1 MARARKTIT
10 PDPYAKPI
18 AKSLPPEQS
27 LPGHLKQFQSP
38 TRANFEL
45 VSPYGAAGAQ
55 PKAIEELT
63 RGFESGEQFQTLLG
77 VTGSGKTFTMANVI
91 KNVGKPTLILTHNK
105 TLAAQLYQEFK
116 AFFPHNAVEYF
127 VSYYDYF
134 QPEAYIPHTDTFI
147 EKDASIND
155 EIDKLRLRA
164 TANLL
169 TRRDVIIVASV
180 SCIYGLGSPSEYF
193 DLMVRIKKGD
203 IYDRDKILHDLV
215 RIQYTR
221 NDFSLERGSFR
232 VHGDVIEIHPSYD
245 EEGLRIELFGDE
257 VDRLVRFN
265 LITGEVTQEMDEM
278 TIAPAKHFV
287 TKEEGRAGILQRMQV
302 ELTERLAELDKEG
315 KVLESAR
322 LSSRTRYDMEMIR
335 ETGMCSGIE
344 NYSRIIENRAPG
356 TRPFTLID
364 YFGDDWLLMVD
375 ESHVSIPQVGG
386 MAEGDKSRK
395 TTLVQYG
402 FRLPCALDNRP
413 MNFAEFEYMY
423 PKQVLFV
430 SATPGDYELT
440 KTGGVVTEQINRP
453 TGLLDPKIEMF
464 PIKGQMDVL
473 LYRIEEVVKNGDR
486 VLVTTLTKKM
496 AQDLTDFFVEAGIRA
511 RYLHSDIKTL
521 ERHELIRG
529 LRTGEFDVLVGIN
542 LLREGLDLPEVS
554 MVAILDAD
562 KEGFLRNYRSLIQT
576 MGRASRNVNG
586 TVLLFADN
594 MTDSLEKAVTETAR
608 RRAVQEEFNKEHGI
622 TPKSVTRKLEDDLRI
637 NDPLGDIVDDSVD
650 EDWED
655 PSTSSGTLG
664 GIRPME
670 PLQPS
675 SKTKKK
681 GTRSSTQKRHP
692 EAEGDEI
699 PSPLRGSRMTDDSRG
714 SRMTEGNRGSK
725 TGDKLEDLE
734 RQMKEAAAKL
744 DFEEAARLRDII
756 RGMKG

>member
-18 AKSLPPEQS
+18 AKVLSPEQS
-27 LPGHLKQFQSP
+27 LPGKFKQFQAP
-38 TRANFEL
+38 VRAQFDL
-45 VSPYGAAGAQ
+45 VSPYGAAGDQ
-55 PKAIEELT
+55 PAAIEQISK
-63 RGFESGEQFQTLLG
+63 GFENGEQFQTLLG

-116 AFFPHNAVEYF
+116 AFFPNNAVEYF

-134 QPEAYIPHTDTFI
+134 QPEAYIVHTDTFI

-180 SCIYGLGSPSEYF
+180 SCIYGLGSPAEYF

-203 IYDRDKILHDLV
+203 VYDRDKILHDLV
-215 RIQYTR
+215 RVQYTR
-221 NDFSLERGSFR
+221 NDYSLERGTFR
-232 VHGDVIEIHPSYD
+232 CHGDVIEIHPSYD
-245 EEGLRIELFGDE
+245 EDGLRIELFGDE

-265 LITGEVTQEMDEM
+265 IITGEVIQELEEM

-287 TKEEGRAGILQRMQV
+287 TKEEGRAGILQRMQLQ
-302 ELTERLAELDKEG
+302 LTERLAELDKEG

-344 NYSRIIENRAPG
+344 NYSALIEDRAPG

-413 MNFAEFEYMY
+413 MNFKEFEYMY

-430 SATPGDYELT
+430 SATPGDYEME

-453 TGLLDPKIEMF
+453 TGLLDPNIEMF
-464 PIKGQMDVL
+464 PIQGQMDVL
-473 LYRIEEVVKNGDR
+473 LYRIEETVKKGDR

-496 AQDLTDFFVEAGIRA
+496 AQDLTDYFVEAGIRA
-511 RYLHSDIKTL
+511 KYLHSDIKTL
-521 ERHELIRG
+521 ERHDLIKG

-554 MVAILDAD
+554 LVAILDAD

-594 MTDSLEKAVTETAR
+594 MTDSLEKAINETTR
-608 RRAVQEEFNKEHGI
+608 RRALQEEFNKAHGI
-622 TPKSVTRKLEDDLRI
+622 IPKSVTRKLEDDLVI
-637 NDPLGDIVDDSVD
+637 SDPLLELWRG
-650 EDWED
+650 EKTPQLLED
-655 PSTSSGTLG
+655 PDLDEEYQPKAAPVGKPKKSNSKKR
-664 GIRPME
+664 IE
-670 PLQPS
+670 P
-675 SKTKKK
+675 K
-681 GTRSSTQKRHP
+681 
-692 EAEGDEI
+692 EASIEE
-699 PSPLRGSRMTDDSRG
+699 
-714 SRMTEGNRGSK
+714 
-725 TGDKLEDLE
+725 LEA
-734 RQMKEAAAKL
+734 QMKAAAARL

-756 RGMKG
+756 RDMGK

>member
-1 MARARKTIT
+1 
-10 PDPYAKPI
+10 
-18 AKSLPPEQS
+18 
-27 LPGHLKQFQSP
+27 
-38 TRANFEL
+38 
-45 VSPYGAAGAQ
+45 
-55 PKAIEELT
+55 
-63 RGFESGEQFQTLLG
+63 
-77 VTGSGKTFTMANVI
+77 
-91 KNVGKPTLILTHNK
+91 
-105 TLAAQLYQEFK
+105 
-116 AFFPHNAVEYF
+116 
-127 VSYYDYF
+127 
-134 QPEAYIPHTDTFI
+134 
-147 EKDASIND
+147 
-155 EIDKLRLRA
+155 
-164 TANLL
+164 
-169 TRRDVIIVASV
+169 
-180 SCIYGLGSPSEYF
+180 
-193 DLMVRIKKGD
+193 
-203 IYDRDKILHDLV
+203 
-215 RIQYTR
+215 
-221 NDFSLERGSFR
+221 
-232 VHGDVIEIHPSYD
+232 
-245 EEGLRIELFGDE
+245 
-257 VDRLVRFN
+257 
-265 LITGEVTQEMDEM
+265 
-278 TIAPAKHFV
+278 
-287 TKEEGRAGILQRMQV
+287 MQV

-430 SATPGDYELT
+430 SATPGDYELK

-608 RRAVQEEFNKEHGI
+608 RRSVQEEFNKEHGI
-622 TPKSVTRKLEDDLRI
+622 TPKSVTRKLEEDLRI
-637 NDPLGDIVDDSVD
+637 NDPLGIDGDDSVD

-655 PSTSSGTLG
+655 DDT

-681 GTRSSTQKRHP
+681 GSRYSKRAENAKLSAAVGATAARHP
-692 EAEGDEI
+692 RPGTLSGVNSGEDQ
-699 PSPLRGSRMTDDSRG
+699 SS
-714 SRMTEGNRGSK
+714 
-725 TGDKLEDLE
+725 KLEDLE
-734 RQMKEAAAKL
+734 RQMKEAAARL

-756 RGMKG
+756 RGMK

>member
-1 MARARKTIT
+1 
-10 PDPYAKPI
+10 
-18 AKSLPPEQS
+18 
-27 LPGHLKQFQSP
+27 
-38 TRANFEL
+38 
-45 VSPYGAAGAQ
+45 
-55 PKAIEELT
+55 
-63 RGFESGEQFQTLLG
+63 
-77 VTGSGKTFTMANVI
+77 
-91 KNVGKPTLILTHNK
+91 
-105 TLAAQLYQEFK
+105 
-116 AFFPHNAVEYF
+116 
-127 VSYYDYF
+127 
-134 QPEAYIPHTDTFI
+134 
-147 EKDASIND
+147 
-155 EIDKLRLRA
+155 
-164 TANLL
+164 
-169 TRRDVIIVASV
+169 
-180 SCIYGLGSPSEYF
+180 
-193 DLMVRIKKGD
+193 
-203 IYDRDKILHDLV
+203 
-215 RIQYTR
+215 
-221 NDFSLERGSFR
+221 
-232 VHGDVIEIHPSYD
+232 
-245 EEGLRIELFGDE
+245 
-257 VDRLVRFN
+257 
-265 LITGEVTQEMDEM
+265 
-278 TIAPAKHFV
+278 
-287 TKEEGRAGILQRMQV
+287 
-302 ELTERLAELDKEG
+302 
-315 KVLESAR
+315 
-322 LSSRTRYDMEMIR
+322 MIR
-335 ETGMCSGIE
+335 ETGQCSGIE

-364 YFGDDWLLMVD
+364 YFGNDWLLMID

-402 FRLPCALDNRP
+402 FR
-413 MNFAEFEYMY
+413 AEFEYMY

-594 MTDSLEKAVTETAR
+594 MTDSLDKAITETAR

-637 NDPLGDIVDDSVD
+637 NDPLGDIGDDSVD

-655 PSTSSGTLG
+655 DGT

-675 SKTKKK
+675 SRRKNARKRATDERREKV
-681 GTRSSTQKRHP
+681 GTSSTSAVS
-692 EAEGDEI
+692 E
-699 PSPLRGSRMTDDSRG
+699 S
-714 SRMTEGNRGSK
+714 
-725 TGDKLEDLE
+725 KLEDLE
-734 RQMKEAAAKL
+734 KQMKEAAARL

-756 RGMKG
+756 RSMK

>member
-1 MARARKTIT
+1 MARARKTIS
-10 PDPYAKPI
+10 PDPYAKPV
-18 AKSLPPEQS
+18 AKPLPPSQS
-27 LPGHLKQFQSP
+27 LPGKLKQFLSP
-38 TRANFEL
+38 TRAEFDL
-45 VSPYGAAGAQ
+45 VSPYGAAGDQ
-55 PKAIEELT
+55 PKAIKELT
-63 RGFESGEQFQTLLG
+63 QAFKNGTQFQTLLG

-116 AFFPHNAVEYF
+116 SFFPNNAVEYF

-134 QPEAYIPHTDTFI
+134 QPEAYIPHTDTYI

-193 DLMVRIKKGD
+193 DLMVRLKKGD
-203 IYDRDKILHDLV
+203 VYDRDKILHDLV
-215 RIQYTR
+215 HIQYTR
-221 NDFSLERGSFR
+221 NDFSLDRGCFR
-232 VHGDVIEIHPSYD
+232 VHGDVIEIHPSYS

-257 VDRLVRFN
+257 VDRLVRFKI
-265 LITGEVTQEMDEM
+265 ITGEIIQDLDEM

-287 TKEEGRAGILQRMQV
+287 TREEGREAMLQRIQL
-302 ELTERLAELDKEG
+302 ELTNRLEELDKEG

-322 LSSRTRYDMEMIR
+322 LSSRTRYDIEMIR
-335 ETGMCSGIE
+335 ETGVCNGIE
-344 NYSRIIENRAPG
+344 NYSRIVEDRAPG

-395 TTLVQYG
+395 TTLVNYG

-413 MNFAEFEYMY
+413 MNFKEFEYMY

-430 SATPGDYELT
+430 SATPSDYELE
-440 KTGGVVTEQINRP
+440 KTSGVVVEQINRP
-453 TGLLDPKIEMF
+453 TGLLDPKIELF

-473 LYRIEEVVKNGDR
+473 LYRIEEVVKKGDR

-496 AQDLTDFFVEAGIRA
+496 AQDLTDFFVEASIRA
-511 RYLHSDIKTL
+511 KYLHSDIKTL
-521 ERHELIRG
+521 ERHDLIKG

-554 MVAILDAD
+554 LVAILDAD

-594 MTDSLEKAVTETAR
+594 ITDSLDKAIAETAR
-608 RRAVQEEFNKEHGI
+608 RRELQETFNKEHGI
-622 TPKSVTRKLEDDLRI
+622 TPKSVSRKLEGELVI
-637 NDPLGDIVDDSVD
+637 NDPLSDLWKGSSAPESNENFD
-650 EDWED
+650 EDENSIATND
-655 PSTSSGTLG
+655 
-664 GIRPME
+664 
-670 PLQPS
+670 
-675 SKTKKK
+675 SKTSRKSRNKTGIK
-681 GTRSSTQKRHP
+681 SLTQKNTSI
-692 EAEGDEI
+692 EE
-699 PSPLRGSRMTDDSRG
+699 
-714 SRMTEGNRGSK
+714 
-725 TGDKLEDLE
+725 LEK
-734 RQMKEAAAKL
+734 QMKEAAARL
-744 DFEEAARLRDII
+744 DFEEAARIRDLI
-756 RGMKG
+756 REINE

>member
-18 AKSLPPEQS
+18 AKVLSPEQS
-27 LPGHLKQFQSP
+27 LPGRLRQFQAP

-45 VSPYGAAGAQ
+45 VSQYGAAGDQ
-55 PKAIEELT
+55 PKAIEQITE
-63 RGFESGEQFQTLLG
+63 GFKQGDQFQTLLG

-116 AFFPHNAVEYF
+116 AFFPKNAVEYF

-169 TRRDVIIVASV
+169 TRRDVIIIASV
-180 SCIYGLGSPSEYF
+180 SCIYGLGSPAEYF
-193 DLMVRIKKGD
+193 DLMVRVKKGD
-203 IYDRDKILHDLV
+203 IKDRDDLLHELV

-221 NDFSLERGSFR
+221 NDFSLERGTFR
-232 VHGDVIEIHPSYD
+232 CHGDVIEIHPSYD
-245 EEGLRIELFGDE
+245 EDGMRIELFGDE

-265 LITGEVTQEMDEM
+265 IITGEVIQELEEM

-287 TKEEGRAGILQRMQV
+287 TKEEGRAGILQRMQLQ
-302 ELTERLAELDKEG
+302 LTDRLAELDKEG

-344 NYSRIIENRAPG
+344 NYSALIENRGPG

-395 TTLVQYG
+395 TTLVNYG

-413 MNFAEFEYMY
+413 MNFKEFEFMY

-430 SATPGDYELT
+430 SATPGEYELE
-440 KTGGVVTEQINRP
+440 KTGGVVAEQINRP

-464 PIKGQMDVL
+464 PIQGQMDVL
-473 LYRIEEVVKNGDR
+473 LYRIEETIKNGDR

-496 AQDLTDFFVEAGIRA
+496 AQDLTDYFVEAGIKA
-511 RYLHSDIKTL
+511 KYLHSDIKTL
-521 ERHELIRG
+521 ERHDLIKG

-542 LLREGLDLPEVS
+542 LLREGLDLPEAS

-594 MTDSLEKAVTETAR
+594 MTDSLQKAVDETIR
-608 RRAVQEEFNKEHGI
+608 RRTLQEEFNKEHGI
-622 TPKSVTRKLEDDLRI
+622 TPKSVSRKLEGELVI
-637 NDPLGDIVDDSVD
+637 NDPLMDLWRGDKTPKAA
-650 EDWED
+650 ED
-655 PSTSSGTLG
+655 PDFDADYGFADNDENGDVPLFKGAPLGKPKKTPGRKSSAKSAKLS
-664 GIRPME
+664 IE
-670 PLQPS
+670 EL
-675 SKTKKK
+675 
-681 GTRSSTQKRHP
+681 
-692 EAEGDEI
+692 EA
-699 PSPLRGSRMTDDSRG
+699 
-714 SRMTEGNRGSK
+714 
-725 TGDKLEDLE
+725 
-734 RQMKEAAAKL
+734 QMKAAAAKL
-744 DFEEAARLRDII
+744 DFEEAARLRDLI
-756 RGMKG
+756 RDMGK

>member
-10 PDPYAKPI
+10 PDPYQKPLI
-18 AKSLPPEQS
+18 KKLTPKQS
-27 LPGHLKQFQSP
+27 LPGNLKQFQAP
-38 TRANFEL
+38 VRANFDL
-45 VSPYGAAGAQ
+45 VSPYGAAGDQ
-55 PKAIEELT
+55 PHAIEQLT
-63 RGFESGEQFQTLLG
+63 KNFSDGEQFQTLLG

-91 KNVGKPTLILTHNK
+91 KNVGKPTLVLTHNK

-116 AFFPHNAVEYF
+116 AFFPHNSVEYF

-134 QPEAYIPHTDTFI
+134 QPEAYIVHTDTFI

-193 DLMVRIKKGD
+193 DLMVRLKKGEVR
-203 IYDRDKILHDLV
+203 DRDSILHDLV
-215 RIQYTR
+215 RIQYSR
-221 NDFSLERGSFR
+221 NDFSLERSTFR
-232 VHGDVIEIHPSYD
+232 VHGDVIEIYPSYD

-257 VDRLVRFN
+257 IDRLCRFN
-265 LITGEVTQEMDEM
+265 IITGEVTCELQEM

-287 TKEEGRAGILQRMQV
+287 TKEEGRAGILQRMQI
-302 ELTERLAELDKEG
+302 ELSERLAELDKEG

-344 NYSRIIENRAPG
+344 NYSRIIENREPG

-364 YFGDDWLLMVD
+364 YFGDDWFLMID
-375 ESHVSIPQVGG
+375 ESHVSVPQVGG

-430 SATPGDYELT
+430 SATPGEYELT
-440 KTGGVVTEQINRP
+440 KTGGEVVEQINRP
-453 TGLLDPKIEMF
+453 TGLLDPKIELF

-473 LYRIEEVVKNGDR
+473 LYRINKVIEKGER

-496 AQDLTDFFVEAGIRA
+496 AQDLTEFFVEAEIKA

-521 ERHELIRG
+521 ERHSLIKG

-594 MTDSLEKAVTETAR
+594 MTDSLEKAINETNR
-608 RRAVQEEFNKEHGI
+608 RRTFQEAFNKAHKI
-622 TPKSVTRKLEDDLRI
+622 TPKSVSRKLENDLVL
-637 NDPLGDIVDDSVD
+637 NDPLAELWKGKKTI
-650 EDWED
+650 D
-655 PSTSSGTLG
+655 PEEQENIKES
-664 GIRPME
+664 
-670 PLQPS
+670 PS
-675 SKTKKK
+675 
-681 GTRSSTQKRHP
+681 
-692 EAEGDEI
+692 I
-699 PSPLRGSRMTDDSRG
+699 
-714 SRMTEGNRGSK
+714 
-725 TGDKLEDLE
+725 EDLE
-734 RQMKEAAAKL
+734 RQMKAAASRL

-756 RGMKG
+756 RSLDKN

>member
-1 MARARKTIT
+1 
-10 PDPYAKPI
+10 
-18 AKSLPPEQS
+18 
-27 LPGHLKQFQSP
+27 
-38 TRANFEL
+38 
-45 VSPYGAAGAQ
+45 
-55 PKAIEELT
+55 
-63 RGFESGEQFQTLLG
+63 
-77 VTGSGKTFTMANVI
+77 
-91 KNVGKPTLILTHNK
+91 
-105 TLAAQLYQEFK
+105 
-116 AFFPHNAVEYF
+116 
-127 VSYYDYF
+127 
-134 QPEAYIPHTDTFI
+134 
-147 EKDASIND
+147 
-155 EIDKLRLRA
+155 
-164 TANLL
+164 
-169 TRRDVIIVASV
+169 
-180 SCIYGLGSPSEYF
+180 
-193 DLMVRIKKGD
+193 
-203 IYDRDKILHDLV
+203 
-215 RIQYTR
+215 
-221 NDFSLERGSFR
+221 
-232 VHGDVIEIHPSYD
+232 
-245 EEGLRIELFGDE
+245 
-257 VDRLVRFN
+257 
-265 LITGEVTQEMDEM
+265 
-278 TIAPAKHFV
+278 
-287 TKEEGRAGILQRMQV
+287 
-302 ELTERLAELDKEG
+302 ELDKEG

-594 MTDSLEKAVTETAR
+594 MTDSLEKAVSETAR

-637 NDPLGDIVDDSVD
+637 NDPLGIDGDDSID
-650 EDWED
+650 DDQFPEPAEGNE
-655 PSTSSGTLG
+655 P

-681 GTRSSTQKRHP
+681 GARYSKRAENAKLSAAVGATATRHP
-692 EAEGDEI
+692 RAGEYL
-699 PSPLRGSRMTDDSRG
+699 ST
-714 SRMTEGNRGSK
+714 
-725 TGDKLEDLE
+725 KLADLE
-734 RQMKEAAAKL
+734 RQMKEAAARL

-756 RGMKG
+756 RGMQ

>member
-18 AKSLPPEQS
+18 AKVLSPEQS
-27 LPGHLKQFQSP
+27 LPGRLRQFQAP

-45 VSPYGAAGAQ
+45 VSQYGAAGDQ
-55 PKAIEELT
+55 PKAIEQITE
-63 RGFESGEQFQTLLG
+63 GFKQGDQFQTLLG

-116 AFFPHNAVEYF
+116 AFFPKNAVEYF

-169 TRRDVIIVASV
+169 TRRDVIIIASV
-180 SCIYGLGSPSEYF
+180 SCIYGLGSPAEYF
-193 DLMVRIKKGD
+193 DLMVRVKKGD
-203 IYDRDKILHDLV
+203 IKDRDDLLHELV

-221 NDFSLERGSFR
+221 NDFSLERGTFR
-232 VHGDVIEIHPSYD
+232 CHGDVIEIHPSYD
-245 EEGLRIELFGDE
+245 EDGMRIELFGDE

-265 LITGEVTQEMDEM
+265 IITGEVIQELEEM

-287 TKEEGRAGILQRMQV
+287 TKEEGRAGILQRMQLQ
-302 ELTERLAELDKEG
+302 LTDRLAELDKEG

-344 NYSRIIENRAPG
+344 NYSALIENRGPG

-395 TTLVQYG
+395 TTLVNYG

-413 MNFAEFEYMY
+413 MNFKEFEFMY

-430 SATPGDYELT
+430 SATPGEYELE
-440 KTGGVVTEQINRP
+440 KTGGVVAEQINRP

-464 PIKGQMDVL
+464 PIQGQMDVL
-473 LYRIEEVVKNGDR
+473 LYRIEETIKNGDR

-496 AQDLTDFFVEAGIRA
+496 AQDLTDYFVEAGIKA
-511 RYLHSDIKTL
+511 KYLHSDIKTL
-521 ERHELIRG
+521 ERHDLIKG

-594 MTDSLEKAVTETAR
+594 MTDSLQKAVDETIR
-608 RRAVQEEFNKEHGI
+608 RRTLQEEFNKEHGI
-622 TPKSVTRKLEDDLRI
+622 TPKSVSRKLEGDLVI
-637 NDPLGDIVDDSVD
+637 NDPLMDLWRGDKTPKAA
-650 EDWED
+650 ED
-655 PSTSSGTLG
+655 PDFDADYGFADNDENGDAPLFTGTPLGKPKKSTSLKAK
-664 GIRPME
+664 RPHT
-670 PLQPS
+670 
-675 SKTKKK
+675 SK
-681 GTRSSTQKRHP
+681 RSDLTI
-692 EAEGDEI
+692 EE
-699 PSPLRGSRMTDDSRG
+699 
-714 SRMTEGNRGSK
+714 
-725 TGDKLEDLE
+725 LEK
-734 RQMKEAAAKL
+734 QMKAAAAKL
-744 DFEEAARLRDII
+744 DFEEAARLRDLI
-756 RGMKG
+756 RDMGK

>member
-1 MARARKTIT
+1 MARARKTIS
-10 PDPYAKPI
+10 PDPYAKPLVNPLPPS
-18 AKSLPPEQS
+18 KSLPGK
-27 LPGHLKQFQSP
+27 LRQFQAP
-38 TRANFEL
+38 TRAEFDL
-45 VSPYGAAGAQ
+45 VSQYSAAGDQ
-55 PKAIEELT
+55 PKAIEQLT
-63 RGFESGEQFQTLLG
+63 EGFNRGEQFQTLLG

-116 AFFPHNAVEYF
+116 SFFPNNAVEYF

-134 QPEAYIPHTDTFI
+134 QPEAYIPHTDTYI

-180 SCIYGLGSPSEYF
+180 SCIYGLGSPAEYF
-193 DLMVRIKKGD
+193 DLMVRIKKGEL
-203 IYDRDKILHDLV
+203 YDRDKILHDLV
-215 RIQYTR
+215 HIQYTR
-221 NDFSLERGSFR
+221 NDFSLERGTFR

-245 EEGLRIELFGDE
+245 EDGLRIELFGDE
-257 VDRLVRFN
+257 VDKLSRFN
-265 LITGEVTQEMDEM
+265 IVTGETIQELDEM

-287 TKEEGRAGILQRMQV
+287 TREENRSAMIQRIQS
-302 ELTERLAELDKEG
+302 ELSERLRELDNEG

-322 LSSRTRYDMEMIR
+322 LSSRTRYDMEMLR
-335 ETGMCSGIE
+335 ETGMCNGIE
-344 NYSRIIENRAPG
+344 NYSRIIEDRAPG

-395 TTLVQYG
+395 TTLVNYG

-413 MNFAEFEYMY
+413 MNFQEFEYMY
-423 PKQVLFV
+423 PNQVLFV

-473 LYRIEEVVKNGDR
+473 LYRIEEVTKKDER

-496 AQDLTDFFVEAGIRA
+496 AQDLTDYFVEAGVRA

-521 ERHELIRG
+521 ERHELIKG

-554 MVAILDAD
+554 LVAILDAD

-594 MTDSLEKAVTETAR
+594 MTESLEKAIAETAR
-608 RRAVQEEFNKEHGI
+608 RRETQQAFNAEHGI
-622 TPKSVTRKLEDDLRI
+622 TPKSVSRKLEGDLI
-637 NDPLGDIVDDSVD
+637 ISDPLSDLWKGKKEPDAYDTEEEYIPRMSDTDYVCDS
-650 EDWED
+650 EK
-655 PSTSSGTLG
+655 SFARKQARAYS
-664 GIRPME
+664 
-670 PLQPS
+670 
-675 SKTKKK
+675 KKK
-681 GTRSSTQKRHP
+681 GAKANDSSQTKSSLTQ
-692 EAEGDEI
+692 
-699 PSPLRGSRMTDDSRG
+699 
-714 SRMTEGNRGSK
+714 
-725 TGDKLEDLE
+725 LEDLE
-734 RQMKEAAAKL
+734 KQMKEAAARL
-744 DFEEAARLRDII
+744 DFEEAARIRDII
-756 RGMKG
+756 RKMN

>member
-18 AKSLPPEQS
+18 AKVLSPEQS
-27 LPGHLKQFQSP
+27 LPGKLKQFQAP
-38 TRANFEL
+38 IRANFDL
-45 VSPYGAAGAQ
+45 VSPYGAAGDQ
-55 PKAIEELT
+55 PAAIEQLT
-63 RGFESGEQFQTLLG
+63 EGFKNGEQFQTLLG

-116 AFFPHNAVEYF
+116 AFFPNNAVEYF
-127 VSYYDYF
+127 VSYYDYY

-180 SCIYGLGSPSEYF
+180 SCIYGLGSPAEYF
-193 DLMVRIKKGD
+193 DLMVRIRKGE
-203 IYDRDKILHDLV
+203 IRDRDKILHDLV

-221 NDFSLERGSFR
+221 NDFSLERGTFR
-232 VHGDVIEIHPSYD
+232 CHGDVIEVHPSYD
-245 EEGLRIELFGDE
+245 EDGLRIELFGDE
-257 VDRLVRFN
+257 VDRLCRFN
-265 LITGEVTQEMDEM
+265 IITGEVIQELEEL
-278 TIAPAKHFV
+278 TVAPAKHFV
-287 TKEEGRAGILQRMQV
+287 TREEGRAGILQRMQNQ
-302 ELTERLAELDKEG
+302 LTDRLAELDKEG

-344 NYSRIIENRAPG
+344 NYSALIEDREPG

-364 YFGDDWLLMVD
+364 YFGDDWLMMID

-395 TTLVQYG
+395 TTLVNYG

-413 MNFAEFEYMY
+413 MNFKEFEYMY

-430 SATPGDYELT
+430 SATPGDYELD
-440 KTGGVVTEQINRP
+440 KTAGVVVEQINRP

-473 LYRIEEVVKNGDR
+473 LYRIEEAVKNGDR

-496 AQDLTDFFVEAGIRA
+496 AQDLTDFFVESGIRA
-511 RYLHSDIKTL
+511 KYLHSDIKTL
-521 ERHELIRG
+521 ERHDLIKG

-594 MTDSLEKAVTETAR
+594 MTDSLDKAIAETTR
-608 RRAVQEEFNKEHGI
+608 RRELQEAFNKEHGI
-622 TPKSVTRKLEDDLRI
+622 VPKSVSRKLEDDLVI
-637 NDPLGDIVDDSVD
+637 NDPLADLWKG
-650 EDWED
+650 EKKPNAAED
-655 PSTSSGTLG
+655 PELDEEYQPLFAGKAPLGKQKKSTV
-664 GIRPME
+664 R
-670 PLQPS
+670 
-675 SKTKKK
+675 
-681 GTRSSTQKRHP
+681 KRQAIDP
-692 EAEGDEI
+692 KDADIEE
-699 PSPLRGSRMTDDSRG
+699 
-714 SRMTEGNRGSK
+714 
-725 TGDKLEDLE
+725 LEK
-734 RQMKEAAAKL
+734 QMKAAAAKL
-744 DFEEAARLRDII
+744 DFEEAARLRDLI
-756 RGMKG
+756 RDLGK

>member
-1 MARARKTIT
+1 
-10 PDPYAKPI
+10 
-18 AKSLPPEQS
+18 
-27 LPGHLKQFQSP
+27 
-38 TRANFEL
+38 
-45 VSPYGAAGAQ
+45 
-55 PKAIEELT
+55 
-63 RGFESGEQFQTLLG
+63 
-77 VTGSGKTFTMANVI
+77 
-91 KNVGKPTLILTHNK
+91 
-105 TLAAQLYQEFK
+105 
-116 AFFPHNAVEYF
+116 
-127 VSYYDYF
+127 
-134 QPEAYIPHTDTFI
+134 
-147 EKDASIND
+147 
-155 EIDKLRLRA
+155 
-164 TANLL
+164 
-169 TRRDVIIVASV
+169 
-180 SCIYGLGSPSEYF
+180 
-193 DLMVRIKKGD
+193 
-203 IYDRDKILHDLV
+203 
-215 RIQYTR
+215 
-221 NDFSLERGSFR
+221 
-232 VHGDVIEIHPSYD
+232 
-245 EEGLRIELFGDE
+245 
-257 VDRLVRFN
+257 
-265 LITGEVTQEMDEM
+265 
-278 TIAPAKHFV
+278 
-287 TKEEGRAGILQRMQV
+287 
-302 ELTERLAELDKEG
+302 
-315 KVLESAR
+315 
-322 LSSRTRYDMEMIR
+322 MIR
-335 ETGMCSGIE
+335 ETGQCSGIE

-364 YFGDDWLLMVD
+364 YFGDDWLLMID

-594 MTDSLEKAVTETAR
+594 MTDSLEKAISETAR
-608 RRAVQEEFNKEHGI
+608 RRSVQEEFNKEHGI

-637 NDPLGDIVDDSVD
+637 NDPLGDIGDDSVD
-650 EDWED
+650 DDWED
-655 PSTSSGTLG
+655 DNT

-681 GTRSSTQKRHP
+681 ASRYSKRAENAELSETIGVTPPAARAKRGTPGKQN
-692 EAEGDEI
+692 I
-699 PSPLRGSRMTDDSRG
+699 
-714 SRMTEGNRGSK
+714 
-725 TGDKLEDLE
+725 EDLE
-734 RQMKEAAAKL
+734 RQMKEAAARL

-756 RGMKG
+756 RGMQD

>member
-1 MARARKTIT
+1 
-10 PDPYAKPI
+10 
-18 AKSLPPEQS
+18 
-27 LPGHLKQFQSP
+27 
-38 TRANFEL
+38 
-45 VSPYGAAGAQ
+45 
-55 PKAIEELT
+55 
-63 RGFESGEQFQTLLG
+63 
-77 VTGSGKTFTMANVI
+77 
-91 KNVGKPTLILTHNK
+91 
-105 TLAAQLYQEFK
+105 
-116 AFFPHNAVEYF
+116 
-127 VSYYDYF
+127 
-134 QPEAYIPHTDTFI
+134 
-147 EKDASIND
+147 
-155 EIDKLRLRA
+155 
-164 TANLL
+164 
-169 TRRDVIIVASV
+169 
-180 SCIYGLGSPSEYF
+180 
-193 DLMVRIKKGD
+193 
-203 IYDRDKILHDLV
+203 
-215 RIQYTR
+215 
-221 NDFSLERGSFR
+221 
-232 VHGDVIEIHPSYD
+232 
-245 EEGLRIELFGDE
+245 
-257 VDRLVRFN
+257 
-265 LITGEVTQEMDEM
+265 
-278 TIAPAKHFV
+278 
-287 TKEEGRAGILQRMQV
+287 
-302 ELTERLAELDKEG
+302 
-315 KVLESAR
+315 
-322 LSSRTRYDMEMIR
+322 
-335 ETGMCSGIE
+335 
-344 NYSRIIENRAPG
+344 
-356 TRPFTLID
+356 
-364 YFGDDWLLMVD
+364 
-375 ESHVSIPQVGG
+375 
-386 MAEGDKSRK
+386 
-395 TTLVQYG
+395 
-402 FRLPCALDNRP
+402 

-440 KTGGVVTEQINRP
+440 KTCGVVTEQINRP

-608 RRAVQEEFNKEHGI
+608 RRSVQEEFNKEHGI

-637 NDPLGDIVDDSVD
+637 NDPLGDIGDDSVD

-655 PSTSSGTLG
+655 DGT

-681 GTRSSTQKRHP
+681 ASRYSKRAENAELSETIGVTPSSSRAKRGTPGQQS
-692 EAEGDEI
+692 I
-699 PSPLRGSRMTDDSRG
+699 
-714 SRMTEGNRGSK
+714 
-725 TGDKLEDLE
+725 EDLE
-734 RQMKEAAAKL
+734 RQMKEAAARL

-756 RGMKG
+756 RDMK